1 MSDKEQ
7 AVEIATIKEHIKHTD
22 EKLGD
27 IATTL
32 KEVLIQTK
40 KTNGRVNK
48 LEYWRS
54 SIIVV
59 SGFLWSLAL
68 IYIGFILN

>member
-7 AVEIATIKEHIKHTD
+7 AIQIAKIEEHAKNTD
-22 EKLGD
+22 EKVGD
-27 IATTL
+27 MLVTL
-32 KEVLIQTK
+32 KEILTQTK
-40 KTNGRVNK
+40 KTNGRVNR

-68 IYIGFILN
+68 TYIGFIIN